1 MLGTKA
7 AWEVIGRLVLLKA
20 RFLQLYGAVGP
31 GPHGVGVSVLP
42 SYLRVVEGAEEGAHG
57 LGVLGNLRCVSVH
70 CADGRRVLVIE
81 LTIRQSSDGDIF
93 WKRQL

>member
-7 AWEVIGRLVLLKA
+7 AWEVIGGLVLLEA
-20 RFLQLYGAVGP
+20 GFLQLYGAVGP
-31 GPHGVGVSVLP
+31 GPHGVSVLP
-42 SYLRVVEGAEEGAHG
+42 SYLMEGAEEGAHG
-57 LGVLGNLRCVSVH
+57 LSVLGNLCCVSVH